1 MAHDPF
7 QRQTKPITSQSAKR
21 RATCARS
28 YCARSTLTDTKQMAL
43 DRRVICPHIR
53 SNSPKGL
60 ASRNAGT
67 VSKPLRS

>member
-1 MAHDPF
+1 MTYKPF
-7 QRQTKPITSQSAKR
+7 QRQTKPITCHSANR
-21 RATCARS
+21 HTTCARS

-43 DRRVICPHIR
+43 DRRVICPHFR